1 MYTLNFMKEVIR
13 TNKSTGAL
21 APSSRALADA
31 VTDMANLKGQ
41 KVIVEYGPGNGVF
54 TEVILQKKDPDAF
67 FIAMEVN
74 PEFVKL
80 TQQRCPGCRVVEDSA
95 SNTLNYLREAGH
107 EHCDVIIS
115 GLPWTRFE
123 EPLQDEILEATFDA
137 LKPGGRFVTFAYSFS
152 PHLPSGRRFFKSKLP
167 VKFARISRSAPIW
180 NNFPPAVVFLAEKA

>member
-31 VTDMANLKGQ
+31 VTDMAHLKGR

-80 TQQRCPGCRVVEDSA
+80 TQQRCPGCLVVEDSA
-95 SNTLNYLREAGH
+95 SNTLKYLREAGH

-123 EPLQDEILEATFDA
+123 EPLQDEILEATFNA
-137 LKPGGRFVTFAYSFS
+137 LRPGGHFVTFAYSFS
-152 PHLPSGRRFFKSKLP
+152 PHLPSGRRFFKGKLP
-167 VKFARISRSAPIW
+167 VKFVRISRSKPIW

>member
-1 MYTLNFMKEVIR
+1 VYTLNFMKEVIR

-31 VTDMANLKGQ
+31 VTDMANLKGR

-80 TQQRCPGCRVVEDSA
+80 TQQRCPGCHVVEDSA
-95 SNTLNYLREAGH
+95 SNTLKYLQEAGH

-123 EPLQDEILEATFDA
+123 EPLQDEILEATFNA
-137 LKPGGRFVTFAYSFS
+137 LRPGGHFVTFAYSFS
-152 PHLPSGRRFFKSKLP
+152 PHLPSGRRFFKDKLP
-167 VKFARISRSAPIW
+167 LKFARIARSKPIW
-180 NNFPPAVVFLAEKA
+180 NNFPPAVVFQAEKA